1 MSFRRIF
8 TALFS
13 ACVLLALVATSF
25 AAAPVKAEESFRSA
39 FPQVPFDSM
48 TPTEIPGLYE
58 VITGQRIFYYYPDKE
73 LVLTGEIV
81 GKDLKSRT
89 AERKGAMMAKVAK
102 DLPLDK
108 ALKIGDGKKVV
119 IEFTDPDCPFC
130 RRGAEYFTK
139 RTDVTQYVF
148 FAPLAHPGAITKI
161 EYILSAENKAQAY
174 DAMMLGQDIPAGAKP
189 ASPEIK
195 RLAQEHMELARKAGV
210 TGTPT
215 FFING
220 QMVVGADVNRLDE
233 LLK

>member
-1 MSFRRIF
+1 MISRRIF
-8 TALFS
+8 AVIFTAII
-13 ACVLLALVATSF
+13 LLAAAATSF
-25 AAAPVKAEESFRSA
+25 AAAKPEDSFRSA

-58 VITGQRIFYYYPDKE
+58 VLSGQRIFYYYPDKE

-89 AERKGAMMAKVAK
+89 AERKGALMAKMVK

-108 ALKIGDGKKVV
+108 ALKIGDGKKTV

-130 RRGAEYFTK
+130 RRAAEYFTK

-161 EYILSAENKAQAY
+161 EYILSAENKVQAY
-174 DAMMLGQDIPAGAKP
+174 DAMMLGQEIPAAAKP
-189 ASPEIK
+189 ASQQIK
-195 RLAQEHMELARKAGV
+195 QLAQEHIELAKKYGV

-220 QMVVGADVNRLDE
+220 QTVVGADLARLDE